1 MKIIAILILVI
12 PILAN
17 DYDLSKG
24 EEKNITN
31 LKSGI
36 PYYLFLPSIQFESA
50 FINLNISYM
59 TTEPFTYIHIYE
71 YETRNSSNYLERSS
85 QPLSTITKDNELTS
99 SFTYLVN
106 NYKTKY
112 IALQFTPNYNINYIV
127 VKINVEGVYDLSNG
141 EDKNITNLK
150 VDIPYYF
157 FLPSIYLQT
166 ALININMSYINTTF
180 IIFYIYEYESR
191 YSETYLKFSGKYLRS
206 TKKNNEFI
214 LSFTYLVSNV
224 NTKFIALKFTPDYNL
239 NYTSL
244 NSIVDGF
251 YDLSNGVDKNITNL
265 KSEIPYYFFLPSI
278 QLQTLSINLNM
289 SYMSTKPFN
298 YTYIYEYENKYS
310 YKYLKGST
318 QSLSTTTKNDIL
330 ISSFRYSVD
339 NYKTKYIALKLI
351 LNDNINYIVVNINA
365 DGVYDLSNGED
376 KNITNLKSGIPY
388 YFFLPSIY
396 LQTASIN
403 LNMNFTN
410 TKPFTYL
417 YIYEYGSRYSSTYIK
432 NTSQPLST
440 ITKNNEL
447 SSSFTYSVNN
457 DQTKYIALQF
467 TPNYNINYIVIKI
480 NLEGVYD
487 LSNGKD
493 KNIQNL
499 KAGIPYYFFLPSI
512 YLQTA
517 FINLNISYMS
527 NEPFTYI
534 YIYEY
539 KTRNSPSYL
548 KRSSQSLS
556 TTIKNKELTSSF
568 TYSSNNVDTKYIA
581 LQFTPNYNINYIV
594 VKISVEGVYEFFN
607 VEEKNITNLK
617 SGIPYF
623 FFLSINQFQSAFI
636 NLNMNYMNTKP
647 FTSSEIYEY
656 SSRYSSTYLKYTSM
670 PLSTTKKNSELTS
683 SFIYSVNNDETE
695 YIALKF
701 TPNYNINYIVVNIKV
716 DGVYNFFNNDV
727 KTITN
732 LQTGIS
738 YYFFFPSIYFQ
749 TVLINVNMSYVST
762 EPFKDLEIY
771 EYSIKYSSYYL
782 QRSSQSLS
790 TITKELKLTYLV
802 NNHNT
807 KYIAL
812 KFEPNYNIN
821 KIVVNFNAIDG
832 VYDLSNDIAKN
843 ITNLKTGVYYYFFL
857 PSIHLQTA
865 SINLNMN
872 YMNTKPFT
880 YLYIYEYES
889 KYSSSYQGNPQ
900 YFSPI
905 TKNNELTS
913 SFTYLV
919 NNYKTNYFVLHFKP
933 DCDINY
939 IVVKINV
946 EGLFSLSNGVNK
958 NITNLKSGIPY
969 YFFLSSFQLQMLF
982 INLNMSYMG
991 TDMST
996 VPFTY
1001 SYIYEYANR
1010 YFSKSLK
1017 YTSQSLST
1025 TIKNNELKSSFTY
1038 LVNNSNTKYIVLT
1051 FTPKYNLNYI
1061 AVNINAEGGGYDL
1074 SNGEEKNIT
1083 NLKSGIS
1090 YFFFLPINQFQSAFI
1105 NFNMSYMSSEPF
1117 TYLYIYEYS
1126 SRSPSSYIKNSSQ
1139 SFSTTI
1145 KNNELTSSFTYLVN
1159 YYNTKYIALN
1169 FTPNYNL
1176 NYIIGKID
1184 IKNHTYKL
1192 SYNGEKQTIYNLNS
1206 QNKYYLLIKM
1216 NNKREIKVTL
1226 TMNYDYSNPLS
1237 FLYIY
1242 ELKDYYDGLDSY
1254 SNKENKS
1261 ITIDN
1266 KNSQSIIS
1274 FTYTTSNSNI
1284 EYLVLEITP
1293 NYDITSMESE
1303 FEYISSLS
1311 TGMIILI
1318 IFICLFVFIII
1329 IICIIKIRR
1338 KHSKNSNILEN
1349 PKIQPLYPNNEPPN
1363 NQKKNASQQ
1372 QLYDLP

>member
-36 PYYLFLPSIQFESA
+36 PYNFFLPSIQFESA

-376 KNITNLKSGIPY
+376 KNITNLKSRIPY

-447 SSSFTYSVNN
+447 SSSFTYLVNNYKTKYIALQFTPNYNINYIVIKINADEVYDLSNGEDKNIQNLKAGIPYYFFLPSIYLQTAFINLNISYMSNEPFTYIYIYEYESKYSSTYIKNTSQPLSIITKNNELSSSFTYLVNN

-623 FFLSINQFQSAFI
+623 FFLPINQFQSAFI

-670 PLSTTKKNSELTS
+670 PLSTTKK
-683 SFIYSVNNDETE
+683 
-695 YIALKF
+695 K
-701 TPNYNINYIVVNIKV
+701 
-716 DGVYNFFNNDV
+716 
-727 KTITN
+727 
-732 LQTGIS
+732 
-738 YYFFFPSIYFQ
+738 
-749 TVLINVNMSYVST
+749 
-762 EPFKDLEIY
+762 
-771 EYSIKYSSYYL
+771 
-782 QRSSQSLS
+782 
-790 TITKELKLTYLV
+790 
-802 NNHNT
+802 
-807 KYIAL
+807 
-812 KFEPNYNIN
+812 
-821 KIVVNFNAIDG
+821 
-832 VYDLSNDIAKN
+832 
-843 ITNLKTGVYYYFFL
+843 
-857 PSIHLQTA
+857 
-865 SINLNMN
+865 
-872 YMNTKPFT
+872 
-880 YLYIYEYES
+880 
-889 KYSSSYQGNPQ
+889 
-900 YFSPI
+900 
-905 TKNNELTS
+905 
-913 SFTYLV
+913 
-919 NNYKTNYFVLHFKP
+919 
-933 DCDINY
+933 
-939 IVVKINV
+939 
-946 EGLFSLSNGVNK
+946 
-958 NITNLKSGIPY
+958 
-969 YFFLSSFQLQMLF
+969 
-982 INLNMSYMG
+982 
-991 TDMST
+991 
-996 VPFTY
+996 
-1001 SYIYEYANR
+1001 
-1010 YFSKSLK
+1010 
-1017 YTSQSLST
+1017 
-1025 TIKNNELKSSFTY
+1025 
-1038 LVNNSNTKYIVLT
+1038 
-1051 FTPKYNLNYI
+1051 
-1061 AVNINAEGGGYDL
+1061 
-1074 SNGEEKNIT
+1074 
-1083 NLKSGIS
+1083 
-1090 YFFFLPINQFQSAFI
+1090 
-1105 NFNMSYMSSEPF
+1105 
-1117 TYLYIYEYS
+1117 
-1126 SRSPSSYIKNSSQ
+1126 
-1139 SFSTTI
+1139 
-1145 KNNELTSSFTYLVN
+1145 
-1159 YYNTKYIALN
+1159 
-1169 FTPNYNL
+1169 
-1176 NYIIGKID
+1176 
-1184 IKNHTYKL
+1184 
-1192 SYNGEKQTIYNLNS
+1192 
-1206 QNKYYLLIKM
+1206 
-1216 NNKREIKVTL
+1216 
-1226 TMNYDYSNPLS
+1226 
-1237 FLYIY
+1237 
-1242 ELKDYYDGLDSY
+1242 
-1254 SNKENKS
+1254 
-1261 ITIDN
+1261 
-1266 KNSQSIIS
+1266 
-1274 FTYTTSNSNI
+1274 
-1284 EYLVLEITP
+1284 
-1293 NYDITSMESE
+1293 
-1303 FEYISSLS
+1303 
-1311 TGMIILI
+1311 
-1318 IFICLFVFIII
+1318 
-1329 IICIIKIRR
+1329 
-1338 KHSKNSNILEN
+1338 
-1349 PKIQPLYPNNEPPN
+1349 
-1363 NQKKNASQQ
+1363 
-1372 QLYDLP
+1372 